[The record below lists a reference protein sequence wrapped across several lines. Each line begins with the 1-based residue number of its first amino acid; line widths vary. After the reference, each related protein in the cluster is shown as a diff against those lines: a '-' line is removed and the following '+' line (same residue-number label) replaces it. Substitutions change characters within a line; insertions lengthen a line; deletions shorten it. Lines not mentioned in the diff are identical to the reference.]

1 MRQEAKP
8 RQAPALGRPR
18 HSRFSRR
25 SRAAALSSLPRMI
38 TTRPRAEVRGAEVA
52 VDAALRTGAE
62 AASLPTGRAAP
73 SASTGDAA
81 RTDSR
86 AASMQILVRSMI
98 DKMNNL
104 VFILSAIRPGE
115 RTH

>member
-1 MRQEAKP
+1 M
-8 RQAPALGRPR
+8 
-18 HSRFSRR
+18 
-25 SRAAALSSLPRMI
+25 
-38 TTRPRAEVRGAEVA
+38 A

-62 AASLPTGRAAP
+62 VALSPAGEAAS